1 MTLLNSK
8 PCLFITPSSKWR
20 GTYFLYDVFG
30 CKFTPPTPF
39 SGDESDLVPLAN
51 TDSTLIQGAVTGL
64 ASRALVTARL
74 TTQYKGQIQQ
84 RSASNMSTA
93 AITTELFTQLAA
105 QGTTQFAIA
114 NTASY
119 NIDDE
124 VRRNID
130 IWAGSS
136 SVSDCKQK
144 IAEVRRIVAV

>member
-1 MTLLNSK
+1 M
-8 PCLFITPSSKWR
+8 
-20 GTYFLYDVFG
+20 YFLYDVFG

-136 SVSDCKQK
+136 SVSDGKQK
-144 IAEVRRIVAV
+144 IAEVRRIVAVKL